1 MYQLPRHLLPPKLL
15 EIAEYCGDKT
25 AMDLLQHYGGG
36 HICVPQQVDALHRL
50 SQVLGVVA
58 AAVFCQNFAG
68 ETIQIPKAA
77 KAFRAIRNAQIRQ
90 LRKEGEPLFNV
101 ARKFGLTERQILTIC
116 NGMEAD
122 YVQADMFDIE
132 DSF

>member
-15 EIAEYCGDKT
+15 EIAEYCGDQT

-36 HICVPQQVDALHRL
+36 HICVPQQVDALHQL
-50 SQVLGVVA
+50 SQVLGPKA

-77 KAFRAIRNAQIRQ
+77 KAFRTLRNTEIRR
-90 LRKEGEPLFNV
+90 LRKEREPLFNV
-101 ARKFGLTERQILTIC
+101 ARQFGLTERQVLTIC
-116 NGMEAD
+116 NGMDEGD
-122 YVQADMFDIE
+122 YQQVDLFAIE
-132 DSF
+132 D

>member
-1 MYQLPRHLLPPKLL
+1 MYQLPKHLWPPKLL
-15 EIAEYCGDKT
+15 EIAEYCGDKA

-36 HICVPQQVDALHRL
+36 HLCVPRQVDAMHRL

-77 KAFRAIRNAQIRQ
+77 RAFRALRNAEIRQ
-90 LRKEGEPLFNV
+90 LRQEGEPLFNL
-101 ARKFGLTERQILTIC
+101 ARRFGLTERQIMTIC
-116 NGMEAD
+116 NGMDEDCGQVDLFDAD
-122 YVQADMFDIE
+122 
-132 DSF
+132 

>member
-25 AMDLLQHYGGG
+25 AMALLQHYGGG
-36 HICVPQQVDALHRL
+36 HICVPQQVDALHQL
-50 SQVLGVVA
+50 SQVLGMVA
-58 AAVFCQNFAG
+58 ATVFCQAFGG

-77 KAFRAIRNAQIRQ
+77 KAFRALRNAQIRQ

-116 NGMEAD
+116 NGIEED
-122 YVQADMFDIE
+122 CGQADLFDVDEI
-132 DSF
+132 

>member
-36 HICVPQQVDALHRL
+36 HICVPQQVDALHQL

-77 KAFRAIRNAQIRQ
+77 KAFRALRNTQIRQ

-116 NGMEAD
+116 NGIEAD
-122 YVQADMFDIE
+122 YGQVDMFDV
-132 DSF
+132 D